1 MFMQGI
7 LIKLKGPYTHNDTK
21 TGKEFLGK
29 RRGFIKWGKGKMK
42 EGNVIEN
49 EEKLL
54 YKYIKMLKNK

>member
-1 MFMQGI
+1 MR
-7 LIKLKGPYTHNDTK
+7 
-21 TGKEFLGK
+21 K
-29 RRGFIKWGKGKMK
+29 REEMK